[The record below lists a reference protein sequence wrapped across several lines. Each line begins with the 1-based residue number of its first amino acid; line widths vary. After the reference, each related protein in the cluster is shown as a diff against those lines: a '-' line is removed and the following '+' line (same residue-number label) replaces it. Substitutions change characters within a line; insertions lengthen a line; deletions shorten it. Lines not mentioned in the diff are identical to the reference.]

1 MHWPRCYQHCLDGL
15 QRCNKSVLVISSLEI
30 SFCGHFR
37 RPHVMKPLS
46 DPAHGKGGLSERT
59 CPEITVLSFALPLT
73 CAGHWANH
81 SIPRPY
87 LQVVNSYAEIKQ
99 PLAQRRAT
107 LTASESLV
115 QALWKC
121 EDILKS
127 SKMTRRS
134 KINSE
139 RRIYHIKHIHAEDIL
154 FIICSAFLSAAH
166 PKAKHAAKSCILMIR
181 GLPHFPGRWIWG
193 HENDF

>member
-1 MHWPRCYQHCLDGL
+1 MAKEGWVKGHIRRSRCSPLLCHW
-15 QRCNKSVLVISSLEI
+15 LVQVT
-30 SFCGHFR
+30 GQ
-37 RPHVMKPLS
+37 
-46 DPAHGKGGLSERT
+46 T
-59 CPEITVLSFALPLT
+59 T
-73 CAGHWANH
+73 
-81 SIPRPY
+81 PY
-87 LQVVNSYAEIKQ
+87 LAYICEGLIHTQEKNSHY
-99 PLAQRRAT
+99 AQRRAT

-181 GLPHFPGRWIWG
+181 GLPRFPGRWIWG